1 MKTRKNRSIGAQGA
15 GIAIGIAIGTAV
27 GVATD
32 NLAIWL
38 ALGVSL
44 GIVFGSAGRFQKT
57 ASEKGGE

>member
-1 MKTRKNRSIGAQGA
+1 MKTRRNRSIGAQGA

-57 ASEKGGE
+57 ASEKDGE